1 MKEWFEG
8 KTVAVVGNAASLIQ
22 QRYGDEIDTADVVVR
37 INRGGY
43 RFPQYKKQMGTRIN
57 VWCMQNIRQNKSHFN
72 TPHNKGVL
80 KMQMDTASVSPEFIE
95 MADTVFSEEDRIA
108 LDGNLT
114 KKSSTGL
121 RVLYYISK
129 QDPKSVH
136 VYGFDWK
143 ETYSWHERRKCVAHV
158 FSEEKEYC
166 YQNFF
171 NKNNFIL
178 HSFEENKL

>member
-22 QRYGDEIDTADVVVR
+22 QNYGKEIDQAEVVVR

-43 RFPQYKKQMGTRIN
+43 RFTEFSSQMGARLD
-57 VWCMQNIRQNKSHFN
+57 VWCMQNAKQNHAFFHK
-72 TPHNKGVL
+72 PHTRNVR
-80 KMQMDTASVSPEFIE
+80 KMQMDTIDVSPQFIE
-95 MADTVFSEEDRIA
+95 TVDLVFSSEDRKQ
-108 LDGNLT
+108 LDGNLP

-129 QDPKSVH
+129 QNPKKVS

-143 ETYSWHERRKCVAHV
+143 KSYSWHERRKCIAHN
-158 FSEEKEYC
+158 FEAERDYC
-166 YQNFF
+166 FKNFF
-171 NKNNFIL
+171 SSDIFALRGNV
-178 HSFEENKL
+178 

>member
-22 QRYGDEIDTADVVVR
+22 QGFGEEIDQAQVVVR

-43 RFPQYKKQMGTRIN
+43 RFIEFSKQMGTRN
-57 VWCMQNIRQNKSHFN
+57 DVWCMQNVRQNKGFFDK
-72 TPHNKGVL
+72 PHTRGVR
-80 KMQMDTASVSPEFIE
+80 KMQMDTIDVSPQFIE
-95 MADTVFSEEDRIA
+95 MADLVFSREDRTS
-108 LDGNLT
+108 LDYSLP

-129 QDPKSVH
+129 QNPSKVS

-143 ETYSWHERRKCVAHV
+143 KSYSWHERRKCVAHD
-158 FSEEKEYC
+158 FEAERNYC
-166 YQNFF
+166 FKNFF
-171 NKNNFIL
+171 NTDRFVL
-178 HSFEENKL
+178 MGGE

>member
-22 QRYGDEIDTADVVVR
+22 QSFGEEIDKAQVVVR

-43 RFPQYKKQMGTRIN
+43 RFLEFKRQMGTKSH
-57 VWCMQNIRQNKSHFN
+57 VWCMQNVRQNKALFN
-72 TPHNKGVL
+72 KPHTRGVR
-80 KMQMDTASVSPEFIE
+80 KMQMDTIDVSPQFAE
-95 MADTVFSEEDRIA
+95 MADLVFSQEDRAA
-108 LDGNLT
+108 LDSNLT

-129 QDPKSVH
+129 QNPLKVS

-143 ETYSWHERRKCVAHV
+143 KSYSWHERRKCVAHI
-158 FSEEKEYC
+158 FDEEKDYC
-166 YQNFF
+166 FNHFF
-171 NKNNFIL
+171 NTDTFVLRGYN
-178 HSFEENKL
+178 